1 MLHDNCLC
9 PHYLKHIP
17 FQHHVHP
24 AEEQL
29 LQLSYPRGPLRRA
42 IPTQSCL
49 CNLPHQLSTSFLQQ
63 ILFNIFSPFS
73 EVRQTLC
80 WELPFE
86 QLQVLR
92 EIQMFLPIP
101 YNHTVFLFHTILQ
114 LSSQCISSTVFF
126 FHLWSRKLFSPFL
139 LPPTIC
145 SFYFLRTGKAVTS
158 PGDELAPFHSV
169 SFGDCLAVL
178 KAFFFSPSPLQV
190 DGEEEG
196 RF

>member
-29 LQLSYPRGPLRRA
+29 LQLSNPRGALRGA

-49 CNLPHQLSTSFLQQ
+49 CNLPHQPSTYFLEQ
-63 ILFNIFSPFS
+63 IFNLLSPFS

-86 QLQVLR
+86 QLQALR
-92 EIQMFLPIP
+92 EIKCFSQSPIITRCFFSP
-101 YNHTVFLFHTILQ
+101 QFYKSVLSVSPIL
-114 LSSQCISSTVFF
+114 FF

-139 LPPTIC
+139 LPPAIC
-145 SFYFLRTGKAVTS
+145 SFYFLRIGNAVTS
-158 PGDELAPFHSV
+158 PGWPTS
-169 SFGDCLAVL
+169 SFSLCQFWDCLAVL
-178 KAFFFSPSPLQV
+178 KAPFFFFLHL
-190 DGEEEG
+190 
-196 RF
+196 FK